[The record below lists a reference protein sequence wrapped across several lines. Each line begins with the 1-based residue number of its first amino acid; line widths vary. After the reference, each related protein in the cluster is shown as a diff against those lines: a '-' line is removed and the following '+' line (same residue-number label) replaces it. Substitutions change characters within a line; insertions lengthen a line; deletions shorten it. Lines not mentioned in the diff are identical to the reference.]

1 MTDQAGPLPILILA
15 TIFLVVWNMDP
26 FVIEEGNATPIQG
39 EYRALQSSTMETKG
53 KSQYEDEKNYV
64 APLSTPFHSGN
75 TNQIQRAK

>member
-1 MTDQAGPLPILILA
+1 
-15 TIFLVVWNMDP
+15 MDP

-64 APLSTPFHSGN
+64 GGLEHGSICH
-75 TNQIQRAK
+75 